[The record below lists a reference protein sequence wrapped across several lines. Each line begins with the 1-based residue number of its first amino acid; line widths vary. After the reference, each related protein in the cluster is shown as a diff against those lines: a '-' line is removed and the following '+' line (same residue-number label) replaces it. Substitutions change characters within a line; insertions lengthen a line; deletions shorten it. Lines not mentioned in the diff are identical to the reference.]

1 VGGGGSGVHDGCLAV
16 APSPNPAVLILKEF
30 GMPCRSP
37 QVVSVRADEPVVVE
51 TEIGYVTSVDLSYE
65 ILTDE

>member
-1 VGGGGSGVHDGCLAV
+1 V

-51 TEIGYVTSVDLSYE
+51 TEIGYVMSVDLSYE